1 MADKAREER
10 PEPGKKP
17 HSGKKSDPLLKIV
30 REKDPK
36 KPSEELD
43 LELGEFEGDRR
54 YGREDIA
61 DK

>member
-1 MADKAREER
+1 MSTHEKKEGER
-10 PEPGKKP
+10 KPGEASK
-17 HSGKKSDPLLKIV
+17 DPNELLRIV

-36 KPSEELD
+36 KKTEDLD
-43 LELGEFEGDRR
+43 LDLDEFEGDRR

>member
-1 MADKAREER
+1 MSTNEKKASEGK
-10 PEPGKKP
+10 PGEG
-17 HSGKKSDPLLKIV
+17 SNDPNELLRIV

-36 KPSEELD
+36 KKTEDLD
-43 LELGEFEGDRR
+43 LDLDEFEGDRR

>member
-1 MADKAREER
+1 MSTDE
-10 PEPGKKP
+10 KKP
-17 HSGKKSDPLLKIV
+17 TDSKPGEGSRDPNELLRIV

-36 KPSEELD
+36 KKTEDLD
-43 LELGEFEGDRR
+43 LDLDEFEGDRR